1 LYFSL
6 SLFVQHLELEAP
18 EDQDIVTL
26 WLGNVD
32 PELTES
38 DVRSAL
44 YPYGLIHSVHLL
56 KTARCAFVEYVDRG
70 TAENAAKQMYN
81 ALLINGKPISV
92 NWAKPKVQ
100 GNASETSSSVSS
112 SAQTGLMLPPPGM
125 ERAQLSAYQ
134 LQNMPAPVT
143 GAVRPREPPTPSES
157 QQQESNKRVA
167 TEGGP
172 SGEGG
177 SYITSF
183 SSAPP
188 PVPQQYQ
195 QQQFNQQQHFNQFQH
210 RCPPPPQHMP
220 GGFRPPPPP
229 KIQYPSMNP
238 TRMGASI

>member
-1 LYFSL
+1 M
-6 SLFVQHLELEAP
+6 
-18 EDQDIVTL
+18 
-26 WLGNVD
+26 D

-56 KTARCAFVEYVDRG
+56 KTARCAFIEYVDRG

-100 GNASETSSSVSS
+100 GNVSETSSSVSS

-143 GAVRPREPPTPSES
+143 GAVRPREPPTPSEGQ

-195 QQQFNQQQHFNQFQH
+195 QQHFNQFQH
-210 RCPPPPQHMP
+210 GGPPPPQHMP